1 MAMDGVVDRGLHVES
16 TSTGVEQGRLAGS
29 PVGPLIRA
37 ESRILLRHPVTIVFV
52 GLGAVFALMF
62 HLELNTDTF
71 VWYQVLTGMPMVA
84 VGSGMPIVGV
94 LLASRSRHDGT
105 DELYESMPTPR
116 GRRSAAQIGA
126 FGSVAVLAVAVV
138 AIGWLATRAW
148 DGLPVA
154 LDEDATRSIDYPLGV
169 DFPAT
174 DVAPSLVELVQGPA
188 ALFVCGLLGLA
199 LGRWIPTRWV
209 IVVMTPLVFA
219 YWVAISWGLE
229 GDARWFLP
237 FADAG
242 QHVGWV
248 TVADDGSGIAV
259 VRGFDTTALAWHLL
273 YIGGIAGLVTS
284 ALVGS
289 IRRDRRATIAWGL
302 GLVAVVV
309 GGVAQVATA
318 VGRLPS

>member
-1 MAMDGVVDRGLHVES
+1 MDEVAIQDPVQDPSAAALDF
-16 TSTGVEQGRLAGS
+16 
-29 PVGPLIRA
+29 VGPPARARA
-37 ESRILLRHPVTIVFV
+37 ELARVETVVLLRHPVTIVFV

-62 HLELNTDTF
+62 HLELNTDTY

-84 VGSGMPIVGV
+84 VGSGMPIVGALV
-94 LLASRSRHDGT
+94 ASRSRHDGT
-105 DELYESMPTPR
+105 DELYESMPTPQ
-116 GRRSAAQIGA
+116 GRRSAAHIGA
-126 FGSVAVLAVAVV
+126 FGATAVLAAAVV
-138 AIGWLATRAW
+138 AVGWLTTRAW
-148 DGLPVA
+148 AGLPVA

-188 ALFVCGLLGLA
+188 ALFVCGLLGLC

-209 IVVMTPLVFA
+209 IAVMIPLVFA
-219 YWVAISWGLE
+219 YWVAISWGLQ

-273 YIGGIAGLVTS
+273 YIGGVACLVAS

-289 IRRDRRATIAWGL
+289 VRSGRRTIIAWGL
-302 GLVAVVV
+302 GLGAVAV
-309 GGVAQVATA
+309 GGVAQVTTA